1 MSLSAGRP
9 GAILDH
15 ERATLTI
22 VSTPKPESGTAPADP
37 PPLKALDPPTVPF
50 AIGGMIAWLVA
61 LLVVLPIRDDH
72 PTWPRICIAGFLV
85 GFLGLAVMIVH
96 DRNRR
101 ARRNAAARSDVG

>member
-1 MSLSAGRP
+1 
-9 GAILDH
+9 
-15 ERATLTI
+15 
-22 VSTPKPESGTAPADP
+22 VSTPQPGSGAAPTGP

-50 AIGGMIAWLVA
+50 AIGGMVLWLIASVA
-61 LLVVLPIRDDH
+61 VLPVRHDH
-72 PTWPRICIAGFLV
+72 PTWPRICIAGFLL